1 MNPSHKQRILTALV
15 LLPILAAAVSVRGV
29 FEFAVLAAV
38 SCLGLWEFYTLFW
51 KERFTGYKVAG
62 LLLGLTIL
70 TAARAGNPWGIL
82 AAIIAGH
89 WVANLRFLL
98 RYAACA
104 KDCADQEETPPPPL
118 PDDTGYPL
126 SGVFVAG
133 LLYLPLL
140 LSFVTRMK
148 AIEVILVLLA
158 VIAADVGAYYA
169 GSLVGGPKVWPE
181 VSPKKTW
188 AGSLGGMA
196 ATVFLCLVMDFL
208 DEFWL
213 GGAGAGRPWWMW
225 VLLGAAL
232 NLAAQFGDF
241 FESALKRR
249 LGVKDSGTI
258 LPGHGGIL
266 DRIDS
271 LLLAIPVYAGLD
283 ALFGFFV
290 R

>member
-1 MNPSHKQRILTALV
+1 MNPSHRQRILTSLV
-15 LLPILAAAVSVRGV
+15 LLPILAVAVSVRGV

-51 KERFTGYKVAG
+51 RERFTGCKVAG

-70 TAARAGNPWGIL
+70 TAARAMNPWGML
-82 AAIIAGH
+82 AAVMAGL

-104 KDCADQEETPPPPL
+104 RGSAEPEGEAPQPE
-118 PDDTGYPL
+118 DTAYPL
-126 SGVFVAG
+126 SGVFVSG
-133 LLYLPLL
+133 LLYLPLQ

-148 AIEVILVLLA
+148 AIEVVLVLLS

-196 ATVFLCLVMDFL
+196 ATILLCLVMDAV
-208 DEFWL
+208 DEYLL

-249 LGVKDSGTI
+249 LGVKDSGTL

-271 LLLAIPVYAGLD
+271 LLLAVPVYAGLD
-283 ALFGFFV
+283 ALFGFFA

>member
-1 MNPSHKQRILTALV
+1 MNPSHKQRIITSLV
-15 LLPILAAAVSVRGV
+15 LLPVLAAAVSVRGV

-51 KERFTGYKVAG
+51 GRRFAGCKVAG
-62 LLLGLTIL
+62 LLLGLALL
-70 TAARAGNPWGIL
+70 TAARAGNPWGML
-82 AAIIAGH
+82 AALMAGL
-89 WVANLRFLL
+89 WVANLRFLR
-98 RYAACA
+98 RYATCA
-104 KDCADQEETPPPPL
+104 RGGEEGEPL
-118 PDDTGYPL
+118 PEDTAYPL
-126 SGVFVAG
+126 AGVFVSG
-133 LLYLPLL
+133 LLYLPLQ
-140 LSFVTRMK
+140 LSFFTRMK
-148 AIEVILVLLA
+148 AIEVVLVLLA

-169 GSLVGGPKVWPE
+169 GSLLGGPKVWPA

-196 ATVFLCLVMDFL
+196 ATVLLCLVMDAV
-208 DEFWL
+208 DEYLL

-249 LGVKDSGTI
+249 LGVKDSGAL

-271 LLLAIPVYAGLD
+271 LLLAVPVYAGLD
-283 ALFGFFV
+283 ALFDFFA

>member
-1 MNPSHKQRILTALV
+1 MNPSHKQRIATALA
-15 LLPILAAAVSVRGV
+15 LLPVLAVAVSVRGA

-38 SCLGLWEFYTLFW
+38 SSLGMWEFYSLFW
-51 KERFTGYKVAG
+51 KERYTGYKVAG
-62 LLLGLTIL
+62 LLLGLAIL
-70 TAARAGNPWGIL
+70 TAARAQNPWGVL
-82 AAIIAGH
+82 AALIAGH
-89 WVANLRFLL
+89 WVANLRFLV
-98 RYAACA
+98 RFAACA
-104 KDCADQEETPPPPL
+104 SAAPDEERRTEDAD
-118 PDDTGYPL
+118 YPL

-148 AIEVILVLLA
+148 AIEVVLVLLA

-169 GSLVGGPKVWPE
+169 GSLIGGPKVWPE

-188 AGSLGGMA
+188 AGCLGGMA
-196 ATVFLCLVMDFL
+196 ATVALCLAMDAV
-208 DEFWL
+208 DEYLL

-225 VLLGAAL
+225 VLLGLAL

-249 LGVKDSGTI
+249 LGVKDTGTL
-258 LPGHGGIL
+258 LPGHGGVL

-271 LLLAIPVYAGLD
+271 LLLAVPVYAGLD
-283 ALFGFFV
+283 ALFGFFA

>member
-1 MNPSHKQRILTALV
+1 MNHSHKQRITTALV
-15 LLPILAAAVSVRGV
+15 LLPVLAVAVSVRGA

-38 SCLGLWEFYTLFW
+38 SCLGLWEFYSLFW
-51 KERFTGYKVAG
+51 QERFRLYKAAG
-62 LLLGLTIL
+62 LLLGLAIL
-70 TAARAGNPWGIL
+70 AAARADNPWGIL
-82 AAIIAGH
+82 AALIAGH
-89 WVANLRFLL
+89 WLANLRFLL

-104 KDCADQEETPPPPL
+104 RDCAAAEPPPQPE
-118 PDDTGYPL
+118 DTGYPL
-126 SGVFVAG
+126 AGVFVAG

-148 AIEVILVLLA
+148 AIEVVLVLLA

-169 GSLVGGPKVWPE
+169 GSVVGGPKVWPE

-196 ATVFLCLVMDFL
+196 ATILLCLAMDFL

-249 LGVKDSGTI
+249 LGVKDSGAL

-271 LLLAIPVYAGLD
+271 LLLAVPVYAGLD
-283 ALFGFFV
+283 ALFGFFS

>member
-1 MNPSHKQRILTALV
+1 MNPSHKQRITTALV
-15 LLPILAAAVSVRGV
+15 LLPILAVAVSVRGV
-29 FEFAVLAAV
+29 FEYAVLAAV

-51 KERFTGYKVAG
+51 RERFVGYKVAG
-62 LLLGLTIL
+62 VLLGLTIL
-70 TAARAGNPWGIL
+70 TAARAMNPWGML
-82 AAIIAGH
+82 AAVMAGH

-98 RYAACA
+98 RYASCA
-104 KDCADQEETPPPPL
+104 KNCDEPETGPEPPQSE
-118 PDDTGYPL
+118 DTGYPL
-126 SGVFVAG
+126 AGVFVAG
-133 LLYLPLL
+133 LLYLPLQ

-148 AIEVILVLLA
+148 AIEVILVLLS

-196 ATVFLCLVMDFL
+196 ATVLLCLVMDAI
-208 DEFWL
+208 DEYL
-213 GGAGAGRPWWMW
+213 LSGAGAGRPWWMW
-225 VLLGAAL
+225 VLLGGAL

-249 LGVKDSGTI
+249 LGVKDSGTL

-271 LLLAIPVYAGLD
+271 LLLAVPVYAGLD
-283 ALFGFFV
+283 ALFDFFA

>member
-1 MNPSHKQRILTALV
+1 MNPSHRQRITTALV
-15 LLPILAAAVSVRGV
+15 LLPVLAVAVSVRGA

-51 KERFTGYKVAG
+51 QERFRGYKVAG
-62 LLLGLTIL
+62 VLLGLTIL
-70 TAARAGNPWGIL
+70 TAARAHNPWGIL
-82 AAIIAGH
+82 AALIAGH

-104 KDCADQEETPPPPL
+104 KDCAAQEGEAAQPE
-118 PDDTGYPL
+118 DTDYPL

-148 AIEVILVLLA
+148 AIEVVLVLLS

-169 GSLVGGPKVWPE
+169 GSMMGGPKVWPE

-196 ATVFLCLVMDFL
+196 ATILLCLFMDFL

-249 LGVKDSGTI
+249 LGVKDSGTL

-271 LLLAIPVYAGLD
+271 LLLAVPVYAGLD
-283 ALFGFFV
+283 ALFGFFA

>member
-1 MNPSHKQRILTALV
+1 MNPSHRQRILTALV
-15 LLPILAAAVSVRGV
+15 LLPILAAAVSVRGA
-29 FEFAVLAAV
+29 FEFAVLAVV
-38 SCLGLWEFYTLFW
+38 SSLGMWEFYALFW
-51 KERFTGYKVAG
+51 KERFAGYKVAG
-62 LLLGLTIL
+62 VLLGLTIL

-82 AAIIAGH
+82 AVIIVGH

-98 RYAACA
+98 RYAASA
-104 KDCADQEETPPPPL
+104 RDGDSPDQAPQPDETA
-118 PDDTGYPL
+118 YPL

-148 AIEVILVLLA
+148 AIEVVLVLLA

-196 ATVFLCLVMDFL
+196 ATIFLCLVMDFL

-249 LGVKDSGTI
+249 LGVKDSGTL

-283 ALFGFFV
+283 SLFGFFS

>member
-1 MNPSHKQRILTALV
+1 MNSSHKQRITTALV
-15 LLPILAAAVSVRGV
+15 LLPVLAAAVSVRGV

-38 SCLGLWEFYTLFW
+38 SCLGLWEYYTLFW
-51 KERFTGYKVAG
+51 QERFRGYKVAG
-62 LLLGLTIL
+62 LLLGLAIL

-82 AAIIAGH
+82 AALIAGH

-98 RYAACA
+98 RYASCA
-104 KDCADQEETPPPPL
+104 KDRTEEGEEKALQPE
-118 PDDTGYPL
+118 DTGYPL
-126 SGVFVAG
+126 EGVLVSG
-133 LLYLPLL
+133 LLYLPVL
-140 LSFVTRMK
+140 LSFFTRMK
-148 AIEVILVLLA
+148 AIEVVLVLLA

-196 ATVFLCLVMDFL
+196 ATIALCLAMDAV

-271 LLLAIPVYAGLD
+271 LLLAVPVYAGLD
-283 ALFGFFV
+283 ALFGFFA

>member
-1 MNPSHKQRILTALV
+1 MNPSHKQRITTALV
-15 LLPILAAAVSVRGV
+15 LLPVLAVAVSVRGV

-51 KERFTGYKVAG
+51 KERFVGYKVAG

-70 TAARAGNPWGIL
+70 TAARAMNPWGML
-82 AAIIAGH
+82 AAVMAGL

-98 RYAACA
+98 RYASCA
-104 KDCADQEETPPPPL
+104 KDSAERAEETTQL
-118 PDDTGYPL
+118 EDTGYPL
-126 SGVFVAG
+126 AGVFVSG
-133 LLYLPLL
+133 LLYLPLQ

-148 AIEVILVLLA
+148 AIEVVLVLLA

-196 ATVFLCLVMDFL
+196 ATIALCLVMDAL
-208 DEFWL
+208 DEYWL

-225 VLLGAAL
+225 VLLGGAL

-249 LGVKDSGTI
+249 LGVKDSGSL

-271 LLLAIPVYAGLD
+271 LLLAVPVYAGLD
-283 ALFGFFV
+283 ALFGFFA